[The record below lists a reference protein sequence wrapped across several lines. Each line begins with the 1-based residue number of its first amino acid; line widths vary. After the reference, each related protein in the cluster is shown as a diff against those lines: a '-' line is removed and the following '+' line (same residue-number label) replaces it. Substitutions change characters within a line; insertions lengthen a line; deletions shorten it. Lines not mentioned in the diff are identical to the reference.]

1 MHFMLMLA
9 RCFFVSTEIFMWVSH
24 ARNTLIGPRTHSQDI
39 SFVMLL
45 QVVIWS
51 LTTCLTYN
59 IF

>member
-24 ARNTLIGPRTHSQDI
+24 ARNTLIGPRTYAQDI

-45 QVVIWS
+45 QVVIWR
-51 LTTCLTYN
+51 LTT
-59 IF
+59 FFF